1 MSLWFPKTQRKNLS
15 QAFPFYCVFY
25 CSWLSKKK
33 KIYIYIYKY
42 IMLNNMI
49 SSQLSQLI
57 LTSSY
62 LEQKHSTITALHQL
76 TPF

>member
-1 MSLWFPKTQRKNLS
+1 M
-15 QAFPFYCVFY
+15 
-25 CSWLSKKK
+25 
-33 KIYIYIYKY
+33 YKY

>member
-1 MSLWFPKTQRKNLS
+1 MSLWFPKTQRKKLL
-15 QAFPFYCVFY
+15 PFLFIVYFTVAGY
-25 CSWLSKKK
+25 LKKK
-33 KIYIYIYKY
+33 KKDIYIYKY

-49 SSQLSQLI
+49 FSQLSQLI